1 MLEEVEDW
9 DQVTLFLSLPE
20 SLIDRIKLSE
30 STAPKQ
36 ALAEIM
42 VHLNPALD
50 WDGFARALSDAGYHA
65 LAEDVTTKYVKGE
78 TIYIQHFISS
88 PKHAQ

>member
-20 SLIDRIKLSE
+20 SLIDRIK

-42 VHLNPALD
+42 VCLNPALD
-50 WDGFARALSDAGYHA
+50 WDGYARALSDAGYHA
-65 LAEDVTTKYVKGE
+65 LAEDVTTKYMKGE
-78 TIYIQHFISS
+78 RLHTTL
-88 PKHAQ
+88 

>member
-20 SLIDRIKLSE
+20 SLIE
-30 STAPKQ
+30 SSRVRTAPKQ

-42 VHLNPALD
+42 VCLNPALD
-50 WDGFARALSDAGYHA
+50 WDGYARAFSDAGYHA
-65 LAEDVTTKYVKGE
+65 LAEDVTTKVRD
-78 TIYIQHFISS
+78 YIQHFNC
-88 PKHAQ
+88 